1 MFFLLR
7 LLHLYSCLA
16 IIQSLYDKLIL
27 QKFHSRHHDLVGP
40 LRMSQSLQILI
51 YYQIVNI
58 YFFKQLSV
66 FRLGMYHELLICII
80 LAFYDRTGV
89 VVVTRQLF
97 Y

>member
-1 MFFLLR
+1 MFYLLR

-27 QKFHSRHHDLVGP
+27 QEFHSRHHDLFGP
-40 LRMSQSLQILI
+40 LRMSASQSLQILI

-58 YFFKQLSV
+58 YFFKRLSV
-66 FRLGMYHELLICII
+66 FRPGMYHELLICIT

-89 VVVTRQLF
+89 TRQLF